1 MRSKHHKAIDKEFD
15 LVVRNGSIVSPTNIF
30 DADIGIKEGEIVS
43 ISKDLNI
50 GKRDIDATGK
60 YVLPGGVD
68 THCHIEQISR
78 NGLKMQT
85 HSRPQRHKQPLVAP
99 LP

>member
-1 MRSKHHKAIDKEFD
+1 MEISKSYNKELD
-15 LVVRNGSIVSPTNIF
+15 LAVRNGSIVSLTNIF
-30 DADIGIKEGEIVS
+30 YADILIKEGKIVS
-43 ISKDLNI
+43 SSKDLNI

-85 HSRPQRHKQPLVAP
+85 PSRPQRDKQPLVAP
-99 LP
+99 LL

>member
-1 MRSKHHKAIDKEFD
+1 MS
-15 LVVRNGSIVSPTNIF
+15 LTNIF
-30 DADIGIKEGEIVS
+30 YADIRIKEGEIVS

-60 YVLPGGVD
+60 YVLPSGVD
-68 THCHIEQISR
+68 THCHIEHISR

-85 HSRPQRHKQPLVAP
+85 PSRPQRDKQPLVAP

>member
-1 MRSKHHKAIDKEFD
+1 MS
-15 LVVRNGSIVSPTNIF
+15 LTNIF
-30 DADIGIKEGEIVS
+30 YADIRIKDGEIVS

-50 GKRDIDATGK
+50 GKRDIDAKGK

-68 THCHIEQISR
+68 THFHTEQISR

-85 HSRPQRHKQPLVAP
+85 PSRPQGHK
-99 LP
+99 

>member
-1 MRSKHHKAIDKEFD
+1 MS
-15 LVVRNGSIVSPTNIF
+15 LTNIF
-30 DADIGIKEGEIVS
+30 YADIRIKDGEIVS

-78 NGLKMQT
+78 NGIKNADSFET
-85 HSRPQRHKQPLVAP
+85 ATT
-99 LP
+99 

>member
-1 MRSKHHKAIDKEFD
+1 MS
-15 LVVRNGSIVSPTNIF
+15 LTNIF
-30 DADIGIKEGEIVS
+30 YADIRIKDGEIVS

-60 YVLPGGVD
+60 YVLTGGVD
-68 THCHIEQISR
+68 THCHIEQICR
-78 NGLKMQT
+78 NGLKMHT
-85 HSRPQRHKQPLVAP
+85 PSRPQRHKQPLVAP

>member
-1 MRSKHHKAIDKEFD
+1 MS
-15 LVVRNGSIVSPTNIF
+15 LTNIF
-30 DADIGIKEGEIVS
+30 YADIRIKEGEIVS
-43 ISKDLNI
+43 ISKDLAI
-50 GKRDIDATGK
+50 GKRDIDAKGK

>member
-1 MRSKHHKAIDKEFD
+1 MS
-15 LVVRNGSIVSPTNIF
+15 LTNIF
-30 DADIGIKEGEIVS
+30 YADIRIKDGEIVS

-50 GKRDIDATGK
+50 GKRDIDAKGK

-68 THCHIEQISR
+68 THCHIEHISR

-85 HSRPQRHKQPLVAP
+85 PSRPQRDKQPLVAP

>member
-1 MRSKHHKAIDKEFD
+1 MQSKYHKAIDKEFD

-30 DADIGIKEGEIVS
+30 DADIGIKDGEIVS

-50 GKRDIDATGK
+50 GKRDIDAKGK

-85 HSRPQRHKQPLVAP
+85 PSRPQRHKQPLVAP